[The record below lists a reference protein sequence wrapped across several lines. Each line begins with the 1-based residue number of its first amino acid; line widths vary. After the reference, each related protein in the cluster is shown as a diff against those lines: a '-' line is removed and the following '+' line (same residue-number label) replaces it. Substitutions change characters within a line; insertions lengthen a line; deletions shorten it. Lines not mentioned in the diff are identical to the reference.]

1 MPKYFEFV
9 FSAYGIW
16 TLTFAVYLL
25 HLLRRASRARRAL
38 ERLQGASRPQ

>member
-16 TLTFAVYLL
+16 IGVFAVYLL
-25 HLLRRASRARRAL
+25 YLFRRHRVLRQAL
-38 ERLQGASRPQ
+38 ERLGAGPRH